1 VAPVGVD
8 LLEERGFSA
17 NRILFPPEFPHM
29 KPNRFLSVIATLCVP
44 VFCLAADLPPGL
56 KAEPFRAASKPGGK
70 TLFTRLD
77 AAQTGINVVNRMNVD
92 HPLSYLYHSG
102 MTTGGVV
109 VADFDGD
116 GKPDIFFAGANGK
129 NQLYRQVGKLGEM
142 RFEDIAATA
151 GPGVAGVGNWSTGAA
166 AADVNGDG
174 RIDLYVCNY
183 MKPNQL
189 FLNMG
194 PGPNGEPVVFK
205 EVAAPAGLDAVDCS
219 HSAYFADYDGDGR
232 LDMYLL
238 TNRIEDPNGAPK
250 EMPVIK
256 NADGT
261 VTLKPEAELYYEV
274 WRYDFNNW
282 GTEAKGTPD
291 RLYHN
296 DGNGPDGVPRFS
308 DVTKKAGI
316 SGRGDGLS
324 AVWWDYD
331 GDGLLDLY
339 VANDFIAADKLY
351 HNNGDGTFTNKVP
364 EAVPHTPWFSMGSDI
379 GDVNND
385 LLPDLIVAD
394 MSATS
399 HYKSKTTMGIMGGID
414 LKRSYFDDPPQYMR
428 NALYLNTGT
437 GRFREGARL
446 FGISSTDW
454 TWSVKCADFDLDGWQ
469 DLYFTNGIS
478 RHMNNSDIKLTA
490 DMLTGKH
497 MFDYFKNGEMRKEQ
511 HRAYRNTHHD
521 KFEEVSQDWG
531 LDHVGVSYG
540 CAYADLDRDGDLD
553 LIEVNLEEP
562 NCIYRNDVQTGHRVL
577 IKLVGTKSNSQGLG
591 ATVVIR
597 AASGPQM
604 RQLQPQ
610 SGYHSCNEALVH
622 FGLGADTKI
631 GELTVCWPGGGEQRF
646 TDLAAD
652 MFYTITQPADGGAPV
667 KAAPKRETMFAK
679 TDVLNDVK
687 VKDGGWEGD
696 FVKQTLLPH
705 ALSQLG
711 PCLAW
716 GDVNGDGL
724 DDFYFGGTKGEL
736 GQLRI
741 NDGKGKYVAKWVE
754 AFRADKEC
762 ESMGAVFFDTNGDGA
777 PDLFVA
783 TGSNE
788 YEKGAKEL
796 HDRLYLNDGKGN
808 FTAAP
813 AGALPEAHEF
823 SSAVCAVDYDR
834 DGRVDLFVGAR
845 CVPGDWPHSG
855 RSRLLHNESANGEV
869 KFVDVTD
876 SVPGLANAGLV
887 TAAVW
892 SDIDGDGWPD
902 LLVATEYGPI
912 RFFQNV
918 QGKLVEKTNEA
929 GLAPFKGWWNSITT
943 ADVNGDGQFDLIV
956 GNVGLNTKYKQPAAD
971 HPQLVYYSDFD
982 GSGKSQIV
990 EVKREGENLLPE
1002 RGRSCSSTAMP
1013 FITEKFPTFHA
1024 FAVASLSDVYTDEK
1038 LKTAE
1043 RYEATEFQSG
1053 VFINDHGKFTFKP
1066 FDRIAQIAPVFGIV
1080 VCDFNGDGNP
1090 DIFLA
1095 QNFFGPQIENPRY
1108 DGGVGQLLLG
1118 DGKGGFVSADPR
1130 DSGIVI
1136 TGDMKSASVMDSGG
1150 RPGIAVTVNNGST
1163 ASFENQ
1169 TNGRWLRVVLPAARA
1184 PGARVTL
1191 RRAGMPERVAEVHS
1205 GSGYLAQES
1214 ASAWFGLGASTG
1226 GGTVRV
1232 VWSDGTATEL
1242 PFNGKVPVL
1251 KVAPESRSAG
1261 R

>member
-1 VAPVGVD
+1 MRISKAPPSTLMSIPR
-8 LLEERGFSA
+8 LLASIIAFCIPVLSA
-17 NRILFPPEFPHM
+17 
-29 KPNRFLSVIATLCVP
+29 T
-44 VFCLAADLPPGL
+44 ADSPPGL
-56 KAEPFRAASKPGGK
+56 KAEPLRAASKPGGK
-70 TLFTRLD
+70 TLFTRLET
-77 AAQTGINVVNRMNVD
+77 AETGIDVVNRMDVD
-92 HPLSYLYHSG
+92 QPLSYLYHSG

-116 GKPDIFFAGANGK
+116 GKPDIFFAGAAGK
-129 NQLYRQVGKLGEM
+129 NQLYRQVGQLGEM
-142 RFEDIAATA
+142 RFEDIAAKA
-151 GPGVAGVGNWSTGAA
+151 GAGVAGEGNWCTGAS

-174 RIDLYVCNY
+174 RIDLYVCSY

-194 PGPNGEPVVFK
+194 PGPGGEPVIFK
-205 EVAAPAGLDAVDCS
+205 EVAAPAGLAAVDCS

-238 TNRIEDPNGAPK
+238 TNRVEDPKGASK

-261 VTLKPEAELYYEV
+261 VTIKPEAELYYEV

-282 GTEAKGTPD
+282 GTEPKGTAD

-296 DGNGPDGVPRFS
+296 DGNGPDGVPRFT
-308 DVTKKAGI
+308 DVTKKSGI
-316 SGRGDGLS
+316 SGRGDGLA

-331 GDGLLDLY
+331 GDGLLDIY
-339 VANDFIAADKLY
+339 VANDFIAPDRLY
-351 HNNGDGTFTNKVP
+351 RNNGDGTFTNKLGD
-364 EAVPHTPWFSMGSDI
+364 AVPHTPWFSMGAEM

-414 LKRSYFDDPPQYMR
+414 LKRSFFDDPPQYMR
-428 NALYLNTGT
+428 NVLYLNTGT

-454 TWSVKCADFDLDGWQ
+454 TWAVKCADFDLDGWQ

-478 RHMNNSDIKLTA
+478 RHMNDSDYKLTS
-490 DMLTGKH
+490 DMLVGKH
-497 MFDYFKNGEMRKEQ
+497 MFDFFKKGELRKEQ

-521 KFEEVSQDWG
+521 KFDEASDEWG
-531 LDHVGVSYG
+531 LNHVGVSYG

-562 NCIYRNDVQTGHRVL
+562 NCIYRNDAQGGNRVL
-577 IKLVGTKSNSQGLG
+577 IRLVGTKANTQGLG
-591 ATVVIR
+591 ATVTVR

-610 SGYHSCNEALVH
+610 TGYLSCNEALVH
-622 FGLGADTKI
+622 FGLGADAKI
-631 GELTVCWPGGGEQRF
+631 DELTVRWPGGGEQKF
-646 TDLAAD
+646 KGLAAG
-652 MFYTITQPADGGAPV
+652 MLYTITQPAGGGEPV
-667 KAAPKRETMFAK
+667 KAAPQREAMFAK
-679 TDVLNDVK
+679 SDALKGVK
-687 VKDGGWEGD
+687 VKDTGWEGD
-696 FVKQTLLPH
+696 FAKQTLLPH
-705 ALSQLG
+705 SVSQLG

-736 GQLRI
+736 GQLRV

-754 AFRADKEC
+754 DFRKAKDSEA
-762 ESMGAVFFDTNGDGA
+762 MGAVFFDANGDGA
-777 PDLFVA
+777 LDLFVA
-783 TGSNE
+783 TGSGE
-788 YEKGAKEL
+788 YEKGAKEMR
-796 HDRLYLNDGKGN
+796 DWLYLNDGKGN

-813 AGALPEAHEF
+813 EGALPEAHEF

-834 DGRVDLFVGAR
+834 DGRVDLFVGSR

-855 RSRLLHNESANGEV
+855 WSRLLHNESANGVV
-869 KFVDVTD
+869 KFTDVTD
-876 SVPGLANAGLV
+876 SVPGLAKAGLV
-887 TAAVW
+887 TSAVW
-892 SDIDGDGWPD
+892 SDVSGDGWPD

-912 RFFQNV
+912 RLFQNV
-918 QGKLVEKTNEA
+918 QGKLAEKTDEA
-929 GLAPFKGWWNSITT
+929 GLAPVKGWWNSVTT
-943 ADVNGDGQFDLIV
+943 ADVNGDGQLDLIA
-956 GNVGLNTKYKQPAAD
+956 GNLGMNTKYKQPVPD
-971 HPQLVYYSDFD
+971 HPQLAYYADFD
-982 GSGKSQIV
+982 GTGKWNIV

-1013 FITEKFPTFHA
+1013 FIKDKFPTFHA
-1024 FAVASLSDVYTDEK
+1024 FAVASLSDVYSDEK
-1038 LKTAE
+1038 LKNAE
-1043 RYEATEFQSG
+1043 RYEANEFQSG
-1053 VFINDHGKFTFKP
+1053 VFLNDHGKFTFKP
-1066 FDRIAQIAPVFGIV
+1066 FERIAQIAPANGIA
-1080 VCDFNGDGNP
+1080 VCDFNGDGKQ

-1108 DGGVGQLLLG
+1108 DGGLGQLLLG
-1118 DGKGGFVSADPR
+1118 DGKGGFQPVEPR
-1130 DSGIVI
+1130 ESGIVI
-1136 TGDMKSASVMDSGG
+1136 AGDMKAASVVDWNG
-1150 RPGIAVTVNNGST
+1150 RPGIAVTLNNGPT
-1163 ASFENQ
+1163 AAFENK
-1169 TNGRWLRVVLPAARA
+1169 TAGRWLRVTLPGAAS

-1191 RRAGMPERVAEVHS
+1191 TRPKAEAQVVELHA
-1205 GSGYLAQES
+1205 GSGYLSQDGAT
-1214 ASAWFGLGASTG
+1214 AWFGLGDSVA

-1232 VWSDGTATEL
+1232 VWADGTSSEA
-1242 PFNGKVPVL
+1242 PFNGKTPLL
-1251 KVAPESRSAG
+1251 KVAPPARSAK